1 MDANKKK
8 KLRTVLIYVTVPL
21 LIIGIVFY
29 FASSSMQSEK
39 TQYYQIIAKFE
50 KGNIT
55 EYSLNLSSGALEYK
69 EKDSDAVKNYTVPNV
84 SIFIDDVHPLV
95 SEHNRANPETPIKYD
110 YERGGENSWLL
121 NIMPTIILMV
131 VLGVVMF
138 IMVRRMGQSF
148 NNETNKTLSFG
159 KARIKNAKDEKRK
172 AKFED
177 VAGR

>member
-1 MDANKKK
+1 MEANKKK

-50 KGNIT
+50 KGDVT
-55 EYSLNLSSGALEYK
+55 EYSLNLSSGALVYK
-69 EKDSDAVKNYTVPNV
+69 EKGNDAEQKYTVPSV
-84 SIFIDDVHPLV
+84 TIFIDDVHPLV
-95 SEHNRANPETPIKYD
+95 SEYNKENPDSPIKYD

-121 NIMPTIILMV
+121 NILPTVVLMV

-138 IMVRRMGQSF
+138 LMVRRMGQSF

-159 KARIKNAKDEKRK
+159 KARI
-172 AKFED
+172 
-177 VAGR
+177 

>member
-69 EKDSDAVKNYTVPNV
+69 EKGSDAVKNYTVPNV
-84 SIFIDDVHPLV
+84 
-95 SEHNRANPETPIKYD
+95 
-110 YERGGENSWLL
+110 
-121 NIMPTIILMV
+121 
-131 VLGVVMF
+131 
-138 IMVRRMGQSF
+138 
-148 NNETNKTLSFG
+148 
-159 KARIKNAKDEKRK
+159 
-172 AKFED
+172 
-177 VAGR
+177 